1 MDWRSHARTT
11 GSALKNWFVAQ
22 CLDSL
27 AVAVLWLAGLL
38 IIGIPW
44 APLWALLA
52 GALQFI
58 PNFGGALVVAPPAM
72 IGALSADHM
81 KFFYVLILYAVITVS
96 DGFLLQPYFMKRRAS
111 VPFWASLLAPLVL
124 ALAIPF
130 WWAVLLAPPVL
141 AVVYAFR
148 RRETVPAEAREPI
161 LPG

>member
-1 MDWRSHARTT
+1 MQWKAHARTT

-27 AVAVLWLAGLL
+27 AVAALWLIGLL

-58 PNFGGALVVAPPAM
+58 PNFGGAIAVIPPAI
-72 IGALSADHM
+72 IGALSADQM
-81 KFFYVLILYAVITVS
+81 KFFYVLGLYAVITVT
-96 DGFLLQPYFMKRRAS
+96 DGFFLQPYFMKRKAR
-111 VPFWASLLAPLVL
+111 VPFWASLLAPIVL
-124 ALAIPF
+124 AMAIPF
-130 WWAVLLAPPVL
+130 WWAILLAPPVL

-148 RRETVPAEAREPI
+148 RKKTPGSEAS
-161 LPG
+161 GTS

>member
-1 MDWRSHARTT
+1 MEWLSHAKTT
-11 GSALKNWFVAQ
+11 SSALKNWFVAQ
-22 CLDSL
+22 CDDSL
-27 AVAVLWLAGLL
+27 AVAAMWLVGLL

-58 PNFGGALVVAPPAM
+58 PNFGGAIAMIPPAI
-72 IGALSADHM
+72 IGALSVDHM
-81 KFFYVLILYAVITVS
+81 KFFYVLILYSVVTIA
-96 DGFLLQPYFMKRRAS
+96 DGFLLQPYFMKRRAR

-130 WWAVLLAPPVL
+130 WWAVLLAPPIL

-148 RRETVPAEAREPI
+148 KKETASGAVSDSSS
-161 LPG
+161 

>member
-1 MDWRSHARTT
+1 MDMNFLPHLRTT

-27 AVAVLWLAGLL
+27 AVAVLWLFGLL

-58 PNFGGALVVAPPAM
+58 PNFGGAIAVAPPAI
-72 IGALSADHM
+72 IGALSADQM
-81 KFFYVLILYAVITVS
+81 KFFYVLILYAVITLA
-96 DGFLLQPYFMKRRAS
+96 DGFFLQPYFMKRKAS
-111 VPFWASLLAPLVL
+111 VPFWASLLAPIVL

-148 RRETVPAEAREPI
+148 RKTR
-161 LPG
+161 PGSAVSGSS

>member
-1 MDWRSHARTT
+1 MNLLPHLRTT

-27 AVAVLWLAGLL
+27 AVALMWLLGLL
-38 IIGIPW
+38 IVGIPW

-58 PNFGGALVVAPPAM
+58 PNLGGVIAVAPPAI
-72 IGALSADHM
+72 IGALSEDHM
-81 KFFYVLILYAVITVS
+81 KFFYVLILYAVITVT
-96 DGFLLQPYFMKRRAS
+96 DGFFLQPYFMKRKAS

-130 WWAVLLAPPVL
+130 WWAVLLAPPIL
-141 AVVYAFR
+141 AVAYAFR
-148 RRETVPAEAREPI
+148 KKGSAERPI
-161 LPG
+161 SGAS

>member
-1 MDWRSHARTT
+1 MDMNWLDHAKTT

-27 AVAVLWLAGLL
+27 AVAALWLIGLL
-38 IIGIPW
+38 VIGIPW

-58 PNFGGALVVAPPAM
+58 PNFGGAIAMMPPAI
-72 IGALSADHM
+72 IGALSEDRM
-81 KFFYVLILYAVITVS
+81 KFFYVLILFAVITIT
-96 DGFLLQPYFMKRRAS
+96 DGFLLQPYFMKRKAS

-130 WWAVLLAPPVL
+130 WWAVLLAPPIL

-148 RRETVPAEAREPI
+148 RRKSPEGTPSSTS
-161 LPG
+161 